1 MDDADRKVLEAVKAV
16 IGVAHNEVEI
26 RKLLAS
32 LHIATRPYWNGVIT
46 SVVSEENVDRIR
58 QFMKDKD

>member
-1 MDDADRKVLEAVKAV
+1 MPRHLVNAMDAVPD
-16 IGVAHNEVEI
+16 HNEVEI

-58 QFMKDKD
+58 QFMMDRE